1 MIKFK
6 ENLEETRRDSEQGFK
21 VNKRVADANLITI
34 WKKITKEDI
43 CAMEKAF
50 DKVDKNEIL

>member
-34 WKKITKEDI
+34 WKKNNKGGYMRYGES
-43 CAMEKAF
+43 
-50 DKVDKNEIL
+50 LR